1 MPAEYLDLITGQHE
15 TDTVLDT
22 LLDPDKFDLDLAK
35 PYGLMHSGCVKLI
48 MVPEDIEAEDYPIWE
63 IAKRLQSTYQISVEK
78 EAVRNTVKRER
89 KF

>member
-1 MPAEYLDLITGQHE
+1 
-15 TDTVLDT
+15 
-22 LLDPDKFDLDLAK
+22 
-35 PYGLMHSGCVKLI
+35 
-48 MVPEDIEAEDYPIWE
+48 MVPEDIEAEDYPIWV